1 MKQSA
6 AVRPEP
12 NFQRK
17 AAIAHG
23 GAVDHSG
30 EVAVLPIPN
39 FDLGRTIFQTL
50 EGKAARYVI
59 QKRIAKD
66 VRWFVDDAKRVQ
78 AAYDTITAKG
88 PLPDVSPALMKFLV
102 EECDFDVEH
111 ADGSFLDH
119 LYFCFEYG
127 VRHYPERSP
136 LVLLLHSI
144 LGTGTNTFAMDK
156 SKIPALRELMTP
168 FDWTHVEAFPS
179 VLRLLYSG
187 ELRTELRAAVQR
199 ASKIREVHMRRVIDN
214 APITL
219 GAEDFWI
226 ALNYQLIHLV
236 DFMPVANWTTHMN
249 DTSFI
254 VLRDLYDLLQRAGK
268 LEARV
273 KYAPPSGRPSAV
285 GEDLGLGGWLTT
297 RIPVD
302 LSERMASL
310 SVKKFSERIGHDL
323 SYRIVW
329 G

>member
-1 MKQSA
+1 
-6 AVRPEP
+6 
-12 NFQRK
+12 
-17 AAIAHG
+17 
-23 GAVDHSG
+23 
-30 EVAVLPIPN
+30 
-39 FDLGRTIFQTL
+39 
-50 EGKAARYVI
+50 
-59 QKRIAKD
+59 
-66 VRWFVDDAKRVQ
+66 
-78 AAYDTITAKG
+78 
-88 PLPDVSPALMKFLV
+88 
-102 EECDFDVEH
+102 
-111 ADGSFLDH
+111 
-119 LYFCFEYG
+119 
-127 VRHYPERSP
+127 
-136 LVLLLHSI
+136 
-144 LGTGTNTFAMDK
+144 MDK

-187 ELRTELRAAVQR
+187 ELRAELRAAVQR
-199 ASKIREVHMRRVIDN
+199 ASQIREVHMRRVIDN

>member
-12 NFQRK
+12 NYQRK

-23 GAVDHSG
+23 GAVDHTG
-30 EVAVLPIPN
+30 AVAVLTIPN

-78 AAYDTITAKG
+78 AAYEAIAARG
-88 PLPDVSPALMKFLV
+88 PLPDVSPELMKFLV

-127 VRHYPERSP
+127 VRHYPQRSP

-144 LGTGTNTFAMDK
+144 LGTGTNTFAMHP
-156 SKIPALRELMTP
+156 SKIPALRALVTP
-168 FDWTHVEAFPS
+168 FEWTHVEAFPS
-179 VLRLLYSG
+179 ILRLLYAG
-187 ELRTELRAAVQR
+187 ELRRELRENLHR
-199 ASKIREVHMRRVIDN
+199 AGALKEIRCNRVIDN

-219 GAEDFWI
+219 SGEDFWI

-236 DFMPVANWTTHMN
+236 DFMPVANWATHLN

-254 VLRDLYDLLQRAGK
+254 LLRDLLDLMERAGQR
-268 LEARV
+268 EVFV
-273 KYAPPSGRPSAV
+273 KYEPPNAGRSAV
-285 GEDLGLGGWLTT
+285 GEHLGVGGWLTT

-302 LSERMASL
+302 VSEKMASA
-310 SVKKFSERIGHDL
+310 SVKNFSARIGHDVRY
-323 SYRIVW
+323 SITW
-329 G
+329 A